1 MGSLLLIVGRGGVR
15 MGGTSNWL
23 CNGRRGVE
31 SDRYRPLQRSEGLY
45 QKFFQTTSKR
55 LFLLK

>member
-23 CNGRRGVE
+23 CNGKRGVE
-31 SDRYRPLQRSEGLY
+31 SDRYRPLQRSQGLY
-45 QKFFQTTSKR
+45 QKFFQTTSK
-55 LFLLK
+55 